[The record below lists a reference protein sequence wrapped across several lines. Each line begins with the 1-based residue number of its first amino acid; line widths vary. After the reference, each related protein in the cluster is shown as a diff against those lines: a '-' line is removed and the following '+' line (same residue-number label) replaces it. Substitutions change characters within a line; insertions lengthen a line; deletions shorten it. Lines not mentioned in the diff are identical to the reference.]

1 MRNEEGS
8 HYTSSIA
15 GTVSFDQPNEITFH
29 IVGKASCKLT
39 GVSILLFVYFRF
51 QYFGV
56 YVCNVI
62 ILKIKYSF

>member
-1 MRNEEGS
+1 MKKGPR
-8 HYTSSIA
+8 YTSSIV
-15 GTVSFDQPNEITFH
+15 GTVSFDQPNEVTFH

-56 YVCNVI
+56 YVCNVTI
-62 ILKIKYSF
+62 VKVKYSF